1 MTQLLYPHL
10 HNAVENALNKL
21 SFGHRFKSSDL
32 RKLVDTPLTGAD
44 VSYGLSRLHR
54 HGKIRVV
61 GYEPNEN
68 IPAGR
73 VRIYEKISTIASFF
87 GEPKVNNREVD
98 TLIKSRLDW
107 QRLDTIFN
115 PMSKRMTE
123 LIETHGSNGVYIA
136 ARTEHKSDELVSPNF
151 GYIGKSKSIFGRVW
165 CMKTNKHN
173 ACNYIKHNNITND
186 DIWVRFLFTEPGNEA
201 RLEQILHD
209 KMKEQFGYTFAW
221 REASAGTEGSML
233 RIYEL
238 IDKLTS
244 REDAENVYTYA
255 KERCVD
261 LYLDTLGNETEK
273 E

>member
-1 MTQLLYPHL
+1 
-10 HNAVENALNKL
+10 
-21 SFGHRFKSSDL
+21 
-32 RKLVDTPLTGAD
+32 
-44 VSYGLSRLHR
+44 
-54 HGKIRVV
+54 
-61 GYEPNEN
+61 
-68 IPAGR
+68 
-73 VRIYEKISTIASFF
+73 
-87 GEPKVNNREVD
+87 VNNREVD

-255 KERCVD
+255 KERCVE